1 MSEFMGN
8 EEGRVEGIGAPAGAL
23 EKAVAFDF
31 DKIEDAAVVASET
44 PSKHDPEALNAHI
57 AADHDLIPIDGKR
70 PVKTGWRRLPASTL
84 DKAAARF
91 LSGRNVGVR
100 LRDIDLVIDV
110 DPRNFVDGV
119 NSFDDLK
126 VDFGLPDA
134 PFVRTGGGGFHHY
147 FHKPADIRIVGA
159 LADYPGVEFK
169 SAGFQVVA
177 AGSIHPDTGR
187 PYRLDDDALALSLA
201 EAPKATTALLDAIAK
216 RSVSAPADAHVE
228 MAPEMLG
235 EWLSDVNVEEYRDQT
250 RWQDLMMA
258 CHAATGG
265 IGMDEF
271 IAWSTSDP
279 GYVDHGAKIA
289 RRWNSLETK
298 PDGITVRT
306 LIAALPAHKRREAT
320 EALGRSVPE
329 DDFPPVEDGEELPV
343 STGSIWNDWIFA
355 ADAMQFVRRGDGK
368 KYGTDQWKA
377 MFAGL
382 YPDGEILGAV
392 WKARVPI
399 RKFEAL
405 VYLPEEPEF
414 PDGESGGRYNIWRK
428 SGVAARQG
436 DVALFLD
443 HMAFLFPNEADREL
457 VLDYLAL
464 LVQKPAQKIHFALL
478 VRGAQGTGKSW
489 IGNLMEM
496 IIGRPNVVRPSND
509 EVTSRWTAWME
520 GAQLAVVEELMAIGR
535 LEISNRL
542 KPVITDPTI
551 RIEEKGC
558 KIYSIPNKLNFL
570 CFTNHDDALK
580 IEHGDRRW
588 LVVFSPAVKKDPA
601 YYARLFGYLA
611 EGGAAFVKHWLMQR
625 RVVMNGHGVAPATSG
640 KETMRRMSMGDAETC
655 LLELYESGEAPFD
668 FGLVRVHDL
677 VSAVPDGLRGKS
689 NLTSRMSKFLKEEI
703 GAVAHTRFTKGGTNR
718 PPWQLWSVHDH
729 DLWENMGATARI
741 DAYIEHYAI
750 DLVPRQA
757 RKR

>member
-1 MSEFMGN
+1 MSDYIAN
-8 EEGRVEGIGAPAGAL
+8 EEGRAEGIGAPEGAL
-23 EKAVAFDF
+23 EKTVEFDI
-31 DKIEDAAVVASET
+31 DRIEDTSSKVPET
-44 PSKHDPEALNAHI
+44 PSKHDPEALNAHV
-57 AADHDLIPIDGKR
+57 AAGHELIPVDGKR
-70 PVKTGWRRLPASTL
+70 PVKNGWRRMPALTP
-84 DKAAARF
+84 KEAMAR
-91 LSGRNVGVR
+91 LSAGKNIGVR
-100 LRDIDLVIDV
+100 LRDTHLVIDV
-110 DPRNFVDGV
+110 DPRNFVGGV
-119 NSFDDLK
+119 DSFADLA

-134 PFVRTGGGGFHHY
+134 PFVCTGGGGFHHY
-147 FHKPADIRIVGA
+147 FRKPEDTKIVGA
-159 LADYPGVEFK
+159 LPDYPGVEFK

-177 AGSIHPDTGR
+177 AGSIHPDTGK
-187 PYRLDDDALALSLA
+187 PYRLDDDALALSLS
-201 EAPKATTALLDAIAK
+201 EAPEATTALLDAIRKAS
-216 RSVSAPADAHVE
+216 RTSTTDFAE
-228 MAPEMLG
+228 IAPELLA
-235 EWLSDVNVEEYRDQT
+235 EWLAEVNVEEYRDEQKW
-250 RWQDLMMA
+250 RDLMMA
-258 CHAATGG
+258 CHSATGG
-265 IGMDEF
+265 IGIEEF
-271 IAWSTSDP
+271 VAWSTSDP
-279 GYVDHGAKIA
+279 AYADHGDKIR
-289 RRWNSLETK
+289 RRWNSLYDK
-298 PDGITVRT
+298 PGAITART
-306 LIAALPAHKRREAT
+306 LIAALPANKRREAT
-320 EALGRSVPE
+320 EALDRSAPE
-329 DDFPPVEDGEELPV
+329 DDFPPAEEGDTSPT
-343 STGSIWNDWIFA
+343 STGSIWNDWVFA
-355 ADAMQFVRRGDGK
+355 ADAMQFVRRHDGK

-377 MFAGL
+377 MYAGL

-428 SGVAARQG
+428 SGVAAKAG
-436 DVALFLD
+436 DVAPFLD
-443 HMAFLFPNEADREL
+443 HMSFLFPNEADREL

-464 LVQKPAQKIHFALL
+464 LVQKPAEKIHFALL

-489 IGNLMEM
+489 IGNLMEQ

-588 LVVFSPAVKKDPA
+588 LVVFSPAVKKEPA

-625 RVVMNGHGVAPATSG
+625 RIVMNGHGVAPATSG

-655 LLELYESGEAPFD
+655 LLDLYESREAPFD

-677 VSAVPDGLRGKS
+677 VAAVPDGMRGRG

-703 GAVAHTRFTKGGTNR
+703 GAAAHTRYTKGGANR
-718 PPWQLWSVHDH
+718 PPWQLWSIRDH
-729 DLWENMGATARI
+729 EEWESMGASGRI

-750 DLVPRQA
+750 DLMPRPSA
-757 RKR
+757 KR